1 MKRALALTVALSAC
15 TPMQWVHDSASAD
28 QFGRDQEECRQAAW
42 REASARYWF
51 HHPMGPQIA
60 PGHVMWNT
68 GSLVDPYGRQM
79 VEEHRLAQFCMEAK
93 GYRLEPAPRQ

>member
-1 MKRALALTVALSAC
+1 MKRIAAAAVLVSAC
-15 TPMQWVHDSASAD
+15 TPMQWVHDKATPD
-28 QFGRDQEECRQAAW
+28 QFSRDQEECKQAAW

-51 HHPMGPQIA
+51 HQPMAPVIA
-60 PGHVMWNT
+60 PGGVVWNT

-93 GYRLEPAPRQ
+93 GYRLEPTQ